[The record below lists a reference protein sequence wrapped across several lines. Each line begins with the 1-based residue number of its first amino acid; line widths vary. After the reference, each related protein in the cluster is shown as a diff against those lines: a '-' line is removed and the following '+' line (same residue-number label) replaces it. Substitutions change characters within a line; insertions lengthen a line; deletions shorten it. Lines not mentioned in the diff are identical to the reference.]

1 MTVMAYPCEPV
12 LMLLRTADEA
22 VPRLAGLLKAKGYG
36 VLSVI
41 GTGMSPILTMP
52 GIGLPVLDL
61 ALVSGALRRSP
72 ALPGIAARLRG
83 AWPGL
88 PIVALPDG
96 PLAVREA
103 ASPYQ
108 GCPDLAAGASLDDL
122 CAHLDAVMLAAAERR
137 SALVRHTIRR
147 ACGPPRH
154 AAF

>member
-1 MTVMAYPCEPV
+1 MAYPCEPV

-41 GTGMSPILTMP
+41 GPRMSPVLTMP

-88 PIVALPDG
+88 PIVAIPDG

-103 ASPYQ
+103 SSPYQ
-108 GCPDLAAGASLDDL
+108 DCPDLAAGASLDEL
-122 CAHLDAVMLAAAERR
+122 CAHLDAVMLDAAERR
-137 SALVRHTIRR
+137 SALFRLSTRLE
-147 ACGPPRH
+147 CGLPRY
-154 AAF
+154 AAS